1 MLKKMNLWRKKHLVI
16 YRMFNKPRTV
26 GKIELLWKFPP
37 KEYEI
42 LFNGGGAWEPFM
54 EITVTQKEFRA
65 EF

>member
-1 MLKKMNLWRKKHLVI
+1 
-16 YRMFNKPRTV
+16 MFSKPRTV